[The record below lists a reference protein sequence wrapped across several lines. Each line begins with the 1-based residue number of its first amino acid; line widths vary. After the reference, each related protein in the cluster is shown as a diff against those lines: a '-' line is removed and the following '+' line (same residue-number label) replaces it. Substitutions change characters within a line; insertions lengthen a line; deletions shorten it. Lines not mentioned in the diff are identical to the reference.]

1 MLEGYKHEDPPPSH
15 KLAVPVTVI
24 HEILHATAENF
35 TPRRGVIANLCTI
48 AFYFLL
54 RSVEYS
60 DTGKENTRTHGFT
73 LGDITFWHNDIRI
86 PITAHPSLFFTAD
99 AATLRIQNQKNG
111 FAGETIHQEATYK
124 LDCPVAALAR
134 IANDIIRNT
143 TKQQNINNI
152 PICAYWTKRGEQK
165 LITSKVI
172 TSTVRAATRSLNLE
186 KQGIDPSQVGS
197 HSLRA
202 GGAMALHLAGEPAHV
217 IRKMGRWQSDAFLC
231 YLHAQMSCFS
241 KGLSSLMSTVRHF
254 VNVARSPTSTELT
267 QTTGP
272 TVAPVRPYYY

>member
-1 MLEGYKHEDPPPSH
+1 MLEGYKREDPPPGH

-24 HEILHATAENF
+24 HEILHSTAENF
-35 TPRRGVIANLCTI
+35 TPRRGVIANLCTV

-54 RSVEYS
+54 RSVEYT
-60 DTGKENTRTHGFT
+60 DTGKENTRTQGFT
-73 LGDITFWHNDIRI
+73 LGDITFWHEDTRI
-86 PITAHPSLFFTAD
+86 PITAHPSLFFQAD
-99 AATLRIQNQKNG
+99 AATLRIRNQKNG

-134 IANDIIRNT
+134 IATNIIQNT
-143 TKQQNINNI
+143 DQTQNPHDT

-165 LITSKVI
+165 LISSKVI
-172 TSTVRAATRSLNLE
+172 TSTVRAATPALNLD
-186 KQGIDPSQVGS
+186 KQDIDPSQVGS

-231 YLHAQMSCFS
+231 YLHAQMSS
-241 KGLSSLMSTVRHF
+241 SITVLLSF
-254 VNVARSPTSTELT
+254 
-267 QTTGP
+267 
-272 TVAPVRPYYY
+272 

>member
-1 MLEGYKHEDPPPSH
+1 MDAYCRAVPITKQIEALASFAERTRRGEFSKCAGVRVQTVQVALRSVGTTFELDGLPNPCYKIGFKEYHKRLQQMLEGYKREDPPPSH

-86 PITAHPSLFFTAD
+86 PITAHPSLLFTAD
-99 AATLRIQNQKNG
+99 AATLRIRNQKNG

-134 IANDIIRNT
+134 TANYII
-143 TKQQNINNI
+143 QNNK
-152 PICAYWTKRGEQK
+152 T
-165 LITSKVI
+165 
-172 TSTVRAATRSLNLE
+172 
-186 KQGIDPSQVGS
+186 
-197 HSLRA
+197 
-202 GGAMALHLAGEPAHV
+202 
-217 IRKMGRWQSDAFLC
+217 
-231 YLHAQMSCFS
+231 
-241 KGLSSLMSTVRHF
+241 
-254 VNVARSPTSTELT
+254 
-267 QTTGP
+267 
-272 TVAPVRPYYY
+272 